1 MSIAGGFHKAV
12 EAAAKCGCSTLQVFT
27 KNNNQWRGKPL
38 VPEDRARFQAA
49 LADHKIVAPLAH
61 NSYLINLGSPDDDLW
76 QKSLEAM
83 IVEMERAHELGIPY
97 VVAHPGA
104 FTTST
109 EEEGIARIIQ
119 AIDEIH
125 RRTPKIA
132 SQILLETT
140 AGQGS
145 CLGWRFEHLAEILS
159 GVREHQRLGVCFDTC
174 HVFAAGYPLG
184 TPAEYKQT
192 MAAFDAQ
199 IGLARIKA
207 FHLNDSK
214 KELGSRV
221 DRHEH
226 IGEGKLGLEP
236 FRLLLADKR
245 FKDVPMYLETE
256 KGERDGVDLDVMNL
270 ATLRGLELS
279 NTSRVSGSN

>member
-1 MSIAGGFHKAV
+1 MPILGSHLSITGGYFKAV
-12 EAAAKCGCSTLQVFT
+12 ERAAAVGCACVQIFT

-38 VPEDRARFQAA
+38 LPEDRARFQTA
-49 LADHKIVAPLAH
+49 LAEHKIVAPLAH

-125 RRTPKIA
+125 RRTPQVA

-192 MAAFDAQ
+192 MKTFDEQ
-199 IGLARIKA
+199 VGLARIKA

-270 ATLRGLELS
+270 ATLRGLA
-279 NTSRVSGSN
+279 